1 METKETNVK
10 LVLKALKE
18 AGFLVKKNQL
28 REGETIEV
36 TYPRRFNVK
45 VLKVIEEWKKMENV
59 KNETLNLNLRQK
71 LARIRAEFSRSNIK

>member
-10 LVLKALKE
+10 LVLKALKD

-36 TYPRRFNVK
+36 TYPRRFNIK
-45 VLKVIEEWKKMENV
+45 VLKVIEEW
-59 KNETLNLNLRQK
+59 
-71 LARIRAEFSRSNIK
+71 

>member
-10 LVLKALKE
+10 LVLKALKD

-36 TYPRRFNVK
+36 TYPRRFNVTCSPP
-45 VLKVIEEWKKMENV
+45 IEV
-59 KNETLNLNLRQK
+59 G
-71 LARIRAEFSRSNIK
+71 ASRSIAPTC